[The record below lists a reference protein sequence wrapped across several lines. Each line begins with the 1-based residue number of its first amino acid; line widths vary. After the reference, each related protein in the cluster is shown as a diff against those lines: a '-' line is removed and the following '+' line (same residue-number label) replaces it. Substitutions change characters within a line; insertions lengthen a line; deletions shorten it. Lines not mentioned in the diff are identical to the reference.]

1 MPLVEIISK
10 NNTGKLV
17 KVSDKE
23 LNRLTHGHT
32 HPRIKSSKRIF
43 DQDLLSSLWGREDRR
58 VSPDLIV
65 VTE

>member
-17 KVSDKE
+17 EVTDKE
-23 LNRLTHGHT
+23 LNKLTHGHT

-43 DQDLLSSLWGREDRR
+43 DQELLTSLWERKDRKA
-58 VSPDLIV
+58 SPDLIV
-65 VTE
+65 VIE